1 MYLTHGNAWYP
12 LFSETFRYLTC
23 TPLIVKYGISKLT
36 LKIGEVNVFLSSA
49 IEGKLNFILAH
60 SALPPGSDFMIQI
73 IDSNSG
79 EYVMEPASHF
89 ISGDITSLLTGILIT
104 ILFAVL
110 MDQH

>member
-1 MYLTHGNAWYP
+1 MYLTHGNARYP

-60 SALPPGSDFMIQI
+60 SALPPGSDFLA
-73 IDSNSG
+73 DVKSTDDKNS
-79 EYVMEPASHF
+79 
-89 ISGDITSLLTGILIT
+89 SLQERKEGYNI
-104 ILFAVL
+104 FS
-110 MDQH
+110 